1 VDDDREPNN
10 YVYVTKNCQT
20 KPMPVDRNIAN
31 LKVSFSIIFDS
42 EHIVGSSR
50 KMKNFKN
57 NIAQAHHF
65 Q

>member
-1 VDDDREPNN
+1 MDDDREPNN

-50 KMKNFKN
+50 KMKN
-57 NIAQAHHF
+57 NIA
-65 Q
+65 